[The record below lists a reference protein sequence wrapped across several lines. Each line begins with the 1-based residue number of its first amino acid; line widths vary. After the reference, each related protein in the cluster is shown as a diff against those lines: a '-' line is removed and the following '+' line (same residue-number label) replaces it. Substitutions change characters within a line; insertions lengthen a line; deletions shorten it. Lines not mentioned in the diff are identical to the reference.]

1 MGQQLKLIVGPLRNQ
16 RVCTILIMCR
26 TCAGEVDMTAATER
40 IVVLMTR
47 SEKRALELKAKRI
60 GASTAELV
68 RRSVNAFDPEADSG
82 EIEKLLKLL
91 AASHRATLVALDK
104 ADRELA
110 ETRAYFAA
118 KLRGAAS

>member
-1 MGQQLKLIVGPLRNQ
+1 MAV
-16 RVCTILIMCR
+16 
-26 TCAGEVDMTAATER
+26 ATER
-40 IVVLMTR
+40 VVVLMTR
-47 SEKRALELKAKRI
+47 SEKRALESKAKRM

-68 RRSVNAFDPEADSG
+68 RRSVDAFDPEADSG

-91 AASHRATLVALDK
+91 AASHRATLAALDK

-118 KLRGAAS
+118 KVRGDAS